1 MSTISD
7 ITARQILDTKGRP
20 LVEVEVRTSGGH
32 IGRGAA
38 PTGQTVGMHESF
50 VLRDNDFN
58 EYFGLSVHKAVDN
71 VRNVIAPALIGQDVG
86 DQVGIDA
93 LMTSLDGSARKTE
106 LGGNAIYSASIACLR
121 AAAAAAG
128 RPVYRH
134 VARGPLDTVP
144 VPVFNVVNGGR
155 TNAAGQAF
163 SEFLIAPY
171 RAESIFEAV
180 EIGVT
185 VFHTLAGVI
194 ERATRRPVTV
204 GNSYGYAAP
213 SRDPRTVLNL
223 LRDAADECGVADK
236 VAFALDCASSDMYD
250 QATKTYALNGA
261 RVESAELVGC
271 VQELTEEFDL
281 LFVEDICDE
290 NDWEGFALAA
300 RELSR
305 TLVLGD
311 DLIVTNEARLHRAIR
326 EGAVNGFVLKPNQIG
341 TISEALRTH
350 ETAIANGLISI
361 PSGRSGGVVD
371 DIVMDLAVGLQ
382 APFQKNGAPRSG
394 ERIEK
399 LNFLMRAA
407 EEIGDCRL
415 ADLTP
420 LARFSE
426 PGSLLYSAP
435 ESV

>member
-1 MSTISD
+1 MSTISG

-20 LVEVEVRTSGGH
+20 LVEVEVHTSDGH
-32 IGRGAA
+32 VGRGAA

-50 VLRDNDFN
+50 VLRDNNLD
-58 EYFGLSVHKAVDN
+58 EYSGLSVHKAVAN
-71 VRNVIAPALIGQDVG
+71 VRTVIAPALIGHDVG
-86 DQVGIDA
+86 DQAGIDA
-93 LMTSLDGSARKTE
+93 LMTSLDGTERKTE
-106 LGGNAIYSASIACLR
+106 LGGNAIYSTSIACLR
-121 AAAAAAG
+121 AAAATAG
-128 RPVYRH
+128 HPVYRH
-134 VARGPLDTVP
+134 IARGPLNTVP

-155 TNAAGQAF
+155 TNAARQAF
-163 SEFLIAPY
+163 SEFLIAPH
-171 RAESIFEAV
+171 RAENVFEAI

-185 VFHTLAGVI
+185 VFHALAGVI

-204 GNSYGYAAP
+204 GSSYGYAAP
-213 SRDPRTVLNL
+213 SSDPRTVLSL

-250 QATKTYALNGA
+250 QATNTYALDGD
-261 RVESAELVGC
+261 RVDAAALVGC
-271 VQELTEEFDL
+271 VRGLTEEFDL

-290 NDWEGFALAA
+290 DDWQGFALATS
-300 RELSR
+300 ELTR
-305 TLVLGD
+305 TIVLGD
-311 DLIVTNEARLHRAIR
+311 DLIVTNQARLRRAIR
-326 EGAVNGFVLKPNQIG
+326 ERSVDGFVLKPNQIG
-341 TISEALRTH
+341 TISEALHTH
-350 ETAIANGLISI
+350 ETATANGLISI

-420 LARFSE
+420 LARFAG
-426 PGSLLYSAP
+426 PLLCDARVSA
-435 ESV
+435 